1 MERSLQ
7 TVFVSNAALHSK
19 SFRMMSQVR
28 TGSAGYLSAIRRI
41 EKWQVEDIT
50 EEVFIP
56 ADTIPEEDTLLEED
70 THSEEAVTIAAAV
83 ITAVAIPAAVIPA
96 AEAMI

>member
-1 MERSLQ
+1 
-7 TVFVSNAALHSK
+7 
-19 SFRMMSQVR
+19 MMSQVR

-41 EKWQVEDIT
+41 EKWQGEDIT

-56 ADTIPEEDTLLEED
+56 ADTIPAADTVPEED